1 LCVDTSTTRYVYAE
15 WRMLSI
21 YKEFNGEYLYVE
33 NSSTSKIRGIRN
45 VILKMTSKKV
55 ITLDNVFYIADI
67 RKNLVYSSLL
77 SKNNFKIIFENNK
90 FVLTKNKM
98 FVRSEYVCNDIFK
111 INIMITVIRDE
122 MNNKN
127 NIFCFRIIYFF

>member
-1 LCVDTSTTRYVYAE
+1 MCVDTSTTRYVYAE

-98 FVRSEYVCNDIFK
+98 FGRSEYVCNDIFK

-127 NIFCFRIIYFF
+127 NISFFRIIYIF

>member
-1 LCVDTSTTRYVYAE
+1 MIST
-15 WRMLSI
+15 
-21 YKEFNGEYLYVE
+21 YKEMDGDNLNMK
-33 NSSTSKIRGIRN
+33 NSLSFKVLRVGN

-127 NIFCFRIIYFF
+127 NISFFRIIYIF

>member
-1 LCVDTSTTRYVYAE
+1 
-15 WRMLSI
+15 MLSI

-127 NIFCFRIIYFF
+127 NISFFRIIYFF